1 MDEDQGLNDG
11 KQTKQSLEETRNGQ
25 PIPIFTNNKTKRLRQ
40 ALFASPSKAEHSKD
54 LEDFSI
60 VTSLNSQKEWND
72 GDDCFETYDTCS
84 QKQIFPWP
92 QKSKSEINVGN
103 MDDRPPSVCF
113 STRQSHYSL
122 NGLGYIGSN
131 QKGLQVP
138 ICQHGKQE
146 SQLHHSYSIVC
157 ACPNFTSFNYKDVRT
172 LQYQT
177 RNQDKTKQSRSDDAY
192 ISPQLSVES
201 SKQDQCHQS
210 KVYWIHR

>member
-1 MDEDQGLNDG
+1 VYLLL
-11 KQTKQSLEETRNGQ
+11 SGQ

-157 ACPNFTSFNYKDVRT
+157 ACPNFTSFNYKDVRFVT
-172 LQYQT
+172 
-177 RNQDKTKQSRSDDAY
+177 NFAAFSFS
-192 ISPQLSVES
+192 
-201 SKQDQCHQS
+201 
-210 KVYWIHR
+210 